1 MKNNKITVLLVE
13 PGKFPRTVHI
23 DNDLHT
29 MQRIVNG
36 YIEQYMP
43 FDDDVAIIC
52 DEDGKINGEEL
63 NRAIYANDAS
73 GEKTPDMVD
82 IIAGT
87 FLLAYA
93 PFESE
98 KFCSLPD
105 DLLEK
110 YEKLFHCPEYFF
122 RTDKGIKAAKYE
134 PISID

>member
-43 FDDDVAIIC
+43 FDADVAIIC
-52 DEDGKINGEEL
+52 NEDGKINGEEL
-63 NRAIYANDAS
+63 N
-73 GEKTPDMVD
+73 
-82 IIAGT
+82 
-87 FLLAYA
+87 
-93 PFESE
+93 

>member
-1 MKNNKITVLLVE
+1 MKDNKITALVVE

-23 DNDLHT
+23 DNELHT
-29 MQRIVNG
+29 MQKIVNG

-52 DEDGKINGEEL
+52 NEDGKIKGEEL

-73 GEKTPDMVD
+73 GEKTPDVAD

-87 FLLAYA
+87 FLIVYA
-93 PFESE
+93 PFDSD

-122 RTDKGIKAAKYE
+122 HTDKGIKAAKYE